1 MPGSLPV
8 DELQTFE
15 EAWRDPY
22 RGGSWCEGPWG
33 LIRSLFRVSM
43 NDSSGKLVVSG
54 RYVNIYLVGVAPP
67 FS

>member
-8 DELQTFE
+8 DGLQTFE

-43 NDSSGKLVVSG
+43 NDSRVVKLVKIEDRHRSA
-54 RYVNIYLVGVAPP
+54 RATYPLW
-67 FS
+67 